1 MNWLTRLIPSIGSNR
16 DSESSKSK
24 VPGGLWNNCP
34 ACDAIL
40 YQPELEKSLFV
51 CPKCDHHLRIGAR
64 TRMSIFFDGGSFQE
78 LATKITTK
86 DILKFKDTK
95 SYSQRI
101 KEAVSGTGEEEAIV
115 IGKGKLDGA
124 EIVVAAFEFRY
135 MGGSMGG
142 AVGTKFVQ
150 GVDAA
155 IASKTPLIC
164 FSTSGGARMQE
175 SMISLMQMAKT
186 SAALEKLKEAK
197 LPYISIMIDP
207 IYGGVSASIAML
219 GDINIAEPKALV
231 GFAGR
236 RVIEQTVRVDLPE
249 DFQKSEFLLE
259 HGAIDMIVHRKD
271 LRAKVSSILSK
282 LYPSPMNTNRIFGI
296 FIAVTILIW
305 VLIFALS
312 PQPKYQQTKNIS
324 IPELPEP
331 LVDQDKLKK
340 IEFKEV
346 ENDFLKIDTTD
357 TLPSAKERVDK
368 IDFNLYVYKIGA
380 FGSSTT
386 ISNVVKA
393 FNDAGFPAFT
403 EQNKSNKNLT
413 NVLVGPFASKKDIEE
428 NKKILNQIAGI
439 EVGEVMAWNP

>member
-1 MNWLTRLIPSIGSNR
+1 MNWLTRLIPSIGANR
-16 DSESSKSK
+16 DPESSKSK
-24 VPGGLWNNCP
+24 VPDGLWNNCP
-34 ACDAIL
+34 ACEAIL

-64 TRMSIFFDGGSFQE
+64 TRMAIFFDGGTFDE
-78 LATKITTK
+78 IATKITTK
-86 DILKFKDTK
+86 DVLKFKDTK

-101 KEAVSGTGEEEAIV
+101 KEAVSNTGEEEAIV
-115 IGKGKLDGA
+115 IGKGKLEGA

-142 AVGTKFVQ
+142 AVGTKFVH

-155 IASKTPLIC
+155 IECKAPLIC

-175 SMISLMQMAKT
+175 SMVSLMQMAKT

-197 LPYISIMIDP
+197 LPYISVMIDP

-282 LYPSPMNTNRIFGI
+282 LYP
-296 FIAVTILIW
+296 A
-305 VLIFALS
+305 
-312 PQPKYQQTKNIS
+312 Q
-324 IPELPEP
+324 
-331 LVDQDKLKK
+331 
-340 IEFKEV
+340 
-346 ENDFLKIDTTD
+346 
-357 TLPSAKERVDK
+357 
-368 IDFNLYVYKIGA
+368 
-380 FGSSTT
+380 
-386 ISNVVKA
+386 
-393 FNDAGFPAFT
+393 
-403 EQNKSNKNLT
+403 
-413 NVLVGPFASKKDIEE
+413 
-428 NKKILNQIAGI
+428 
-439 EVGEVMAWNP
+439 

>member
-16 DSESSKSK
+16 DSESSRSR
-24 VPGGLWNNCP
+24 VPDGLWNNCP
-34 ACDAIL
+34 ACEAIL

-64 TRMSIFFDGGSFQE
+64 TRMSIFFDGGSFHE

-95 SYSQRI
+95 SYGQRI
-101 KEAVSGTGEEEAIV
+101 KEAVKSTGEEEAII
-115 IGKGKLDGA
+115 IGKGKLEGV
-124 EIVVAAFEFRY
+124 EIVAAAFEFRY

-150 GVDAA
+150 AVDEA
-155 IASKTPLIC
+155 ISSKTPFIC

-175 SMISLMQMAKT
+175 SMVSLMQMAKT

-197 LPYISIMIDP
+197 IPYISVMVDP

-219 GDINIAEPKALV
+219 GDINIAEPNALV

-271 LRAKVSSILSK
+271 LRSKVSSILSK
-282 LYPSPMNTNRIFGI
+282 LYP
-296 FIAVTILIW
+296 
-305 VLIFALS
+305 
-312 PQPKYQQTKNIS
+312 Q
-324 IPELPEP
+324 
-331 LVDQDKLKK
+331 
-340 IEFKEV
+340 
-346 ENDFLKIDTTD
+346 
-357 TLPSAKERVDK
+357 
-368 IDFNLYVYKIGA
+368 
-380 FGSSTT
+380 
-386 ISNVVKA
+386 
-393 FNDAGFPAFT
+393 
-403 EQNKSNKNLT
+403 
-413 NVLVGPFASKKDIEE
+413 
-428 NKKILNQIAGI
+428 
-439 EVGEVMAWNP
+439 

>member
-101 KEAVSGTGEEEAIV
+101 KDAVSGTGEEEAIV

-236 RVIEQTVRVDLPE
+236 RVIEQTVRVDLPD

-282 LYPSPMNTNRIFGI
+282 LYPT
-296 FIAVTILIW
+296 
-305 VLIFALS
+305 
-312 PQPKYQQTKNIS
+312 Q
-324 IPELPEP
+324 
-331 LVDQDKLKK
+331 
-340 IEFKEV
+340 
-346 ENDFLKIDTTD
+346 
-357 TLPSAKERVDK
+357 
-368 IDFNLYVYKIGA
+368 
-380 FGSSTT
+380 
-386 ISNVVKA
+386 
-393 FNDAGFPAFT
+393 
-403 EQNKSNKNLT
+403 
-413 NVLVGPFASKKDIEE
+413 
-428 NKKILNQIAGI
+428 
-439 EVGEVMAWNP
+439 

>member
-101 KEAVSGTGEEEAIV
+101 KDAVSGTGEEEAIV

-155 IASKTPLIC
+155 IANKTPLIC

-236 RVIEQTVRVDLPE
+236 RVIEQTVRVDLPD

-282 LYPSPMNTNRIFGI
+282 LYPT
-296 FIAVTILIW
+296 
-305 VLIFALS
+305 
-312 PQPKYQQTKNIS
+312 Q
-324 IPELPEP
+324 
-331 LVDQDKLKK
+331 
-340 IEFKEV
+340 
-346 ENDFLKIDTTD
+346 
-357 TLPSAKERVDK
+357 
-368 IDFNLYVYKIGA
+368 
-380 FGSSTT
+380 
-386 ISNVVKA
+386 
-393 FNDAGFPAFT
+393 
-403 EQNKSNKNLT
+403 
-413 NVLVGPFASKKDIEE
+413 
-428 NKKILNQIAGI
+428 
-439 EVGEVMAWNP
+439 

>member
-1 MNWLTRLIPSIGSNR
+1 MNWLTRLIPSIGSDRVSNT
-16 DSESSKSK
+16 SKSK
-24 VPGGLWNNCP
+24 VPDGLWNNCP
-34 ACDAIL
+34 ACEAIL

-78 LATKITTK
+78 LATNVTTK

-95 SYSQRI
+95 SYAQRI
-101 KEAVSGTGEEEAIV
+101 KEAVSSTGEEEAIV
-115 IGKGKLDGA
+115 IAKGKLDGA

-155 IASKTPLIC
+155 LKNKIPLIC

-175 SMISLMQMAKT
+175 SMVSLMQMAKT

-197 LPYISIMIDP
+197 LPYISVMIDP

-282 LYPSPMNTNRIFGI
+282 LYP
-296 FIAVTILIW
+296 
-305 VLIFALS
+305 
-312 PQPKYQQTKNIS
+312 
-324 IPELPEP
+324 
-331 LVDQDKLKK
+331 KK
-340 IEFKEV
+340 
-346 ENDFLKIDTTD
+346 
-357 TLPSAKERVDK
+357 
-368 IDFNLYVYKIGA
+368 
-380 FGSSTT
+380 
-386 ISNVVKA
+386 
-393 FNDAGFPAFT
+393 
-403 EQNKSNKNLT
+403 
-413 NVLVGPFASKKDIEE
+413 
-428 NKKILNQIAGI
+428 
-439 EVGEVMAWNP
+439 

>member
-64 TRMSIFFDGGSFQE
+64 ARMSIFFDGGSFQE

-236 RVIEQTVRVDLPE
+236 RVIEQTVRVDLPD

-282 LYPSPMNTNRIFGI
+282 LYPT
-296 FIAVTILIW
+296 
-305 VLIFALS
+305 
-312 PQPKYQQTKNIS
+312 Q
-324 IPELPEP
+324 
-331 LVDQDKLKK
+331 
-340 IEFKEV
+340 
-346 ENDFLKIDTTD
+346 
-357 TLPSAKERVDK
+357 
-368 IDFNLYVYKIGA
+368 
-380 FGSSTT
+380 
-386 ISNVVKA
+386 
-393 FNDAGFPAFT
+393 
-403 EQNKSNKNLT
+403 
-413 NVLVGPFASKKDIEE
+413 
-428 NKKILNQIAGI
+428 
-439 EVGEVMAWNP
+439 

>member
-16 DSESSKSK
+16 DSESTKSR
-24 VPGGLWNNCP
+24 VPDGLWNNCP
-34 ACDAIL
+34 ACEAIL

-64 TRMSIFFDGGSFQE
+64 TRMSIFFDGGSFHE

-101 KEAVSGTGEEEAIV
+101 KEAVTVTGEEEAIV
-115 IGKGKLDGA
+115 IGKGRLEGA
-124 EIVVAAFEFRY
+124 EVVVAAFEFRF

-155 IASKTPLIC
+155 IKNKAPLIC

-175 SMISLMQMAKT
+175 SMVSLMQMAKT

-197 LPYISIMIDP
+197 LPYISVMIDP
-207 IYGGVSASIAML
+207 IYGGVSASVAML

-282 LYPSPMNTNRIFGI
+282 LYPS
-296 FIAVTILIW
+296 
-305 VLIFALS
+305 
-312 PQPKYQQTKNIS
+312 K
-324 IPELPEP
+324 
-331 LVDQDKLKK
+331 
-340 IEFKEV
+340 
-346 ENDFLKIDTTD
+346 
-357 TLPSAKERVDK
+357 
-368 IDFNLYVYKIGA
+368 
-380 FGSSTT
+380 
-386 ISNVVKA
+386 
-393 FNDAGFPAFT
+393 
-403 EQNKSNKNLT
+403 
-413 NVLVGPFASKKDIEE
+413 
-428 NKKILNQIAGI
+428 
-439 EVGEVMAWNP
+439 